1 MGLGMKSSAFG
12 EGNNGRNQ
20 ALAALLSKKRRNWQR
35 LKGGDGV
42 VHVLKL
48 GDDHQT
54 TYWLSSNSLKIYAK
68 KFWLNFNYKYAR
80 QTEADKSHK
89 ALTVQ

>member
-1 MGLGMKSSAFG
+1 MGLGLKGRAFG
-12 EGNNGRNQ
+12 KGNNGRNQ
-20 ALAALLSKKRRNWQR
+20 ALAALLSEKRRNWQR

-48 GDDHQT
+48 GDAYQT

-68 KFWLNFNYKYAR
+68 KIWLDFQVERRPVN
-80 QTEADKSHK
+80 
-89 ALTVQ
+89 